1 MDVFGYHIPS
11 LAVVAA
17 AFSSVYA
24 AFAKFDADQ
33 SDKNR
38 QFVRQWLL
46 GLKVDDG
53 QWAQFF
59 QELFSKAPSCTA
71 SKALASSISLRAL
84 ASVACSPYPTSR
96 ASNRR
101 RRAYPRRSGV
111 RPRVT
116 VLSG

>member
-59 QELFSKAPSCTA
+59 QELFSKAFG
-71 SKALASSISLRAL
+71 ALPIQYVYKLSS
-84 ASVACSPYPTSR
+84 YPM
-96 ASNRR
+96 A
-101 RRAYPRRSGV
+101 
-111 RPRVT
+111 
-116 VLSG
+116 